1 MLYYGV
7 SNSSALKHH
16 GILGQK
22 WGVRRYQNSDGSL
35 TPEGKA
41 RYSKTTYTSSDFRKV
56 GGDILCAD
64 RNYNDKN
71 PRHRTA
77 AMVGLL
83 ALKKLDRVGGE
94 LNPEDKAWR
103 EWFMT
108 EDQTIGLG
116 SIADMANRGV
126 NSKKIHQVLEMS
138 RTVIKENRNDDL
150 DRDLLDLGVYQL
162 YEASRRSDIDAYIDS
177 SISIAKST
185 GRGKIR

>member
-1 MLYYGV
+1 MLYYGI
-7 SNSSALKHH
+7 SNSSSLWHH

-22 WGVRRYQNSDGSL
+22 WGIRRYQNRDGSL

-71 PRHRTA
+71 PRHRAA
-77 AMVGLL
+77 AMVGLS
-83 ALKKLDRVGGE
+83 ALKKLGRVGGE

-116 SIADMANRGV
+116 SIADMANRGA
-126 NSKKIHQVLEMS
+126 NSKKIHQVLEMA
-138 RTVIKENRNDDL
+138 RTVIKETQNDDL
-150 DRDLLDLGVYQL
+150 PQDLLDLGVYQL
-162 YEASRRSDIDAYIDS
+162 YEASRNSNINAYVDS
-177 SISIAKST
+177 CVSIVKSI